1 MATEANTGS
10 TSPPGSVQDP
20 GEAVVSEAAPH
31 RPATGQ
37 RSVAD
42 RIARQVLV
50 IEGEDPKAVFELKG
64 SLLISAVRCVLTY
77 ALIPLLAPVIS
88 WAGVVAT
95 PIALVLSVL
104 AVLLAINSLRRVWL
118 ADYRYRWPYT
128 AFILIVLGLLAFVIV
143 LDVRAL
149 VA

>member
-1 MATEANTGS
+1 MQSDQTSELGHGAPS
-10 TSPPGSVQDP
+10 TDDP
-20 GEAVVSEAAPH
+20 SSDTSSDRSSTQGPE
-31 RPATGQ
+31 

-42 RIARQVLV
+42 RIARQVLL
-50 IEGEDPKAVFELKG
+50 IEGADPRAVFELKG
-64 SLLISAVRCVLTY
+64 ALWISAVRCVLTY

-104 AVLLAINSLRRVWL
+104 AVLLAVNSLRRVWL

-143 LDVRAL
+143 LDARAL